1 MMNDRDLS
9 AGAACRGGPPGG
21 RNTPQ
26 NAWGMS
32 HGGGMNSMGA
42 MTGTPGMNNMGSM
55 NGMPGMGAMNDMNG
69 MADLYGNV
77 PAGSSAAPG
86 HVAAPGESG
95 THMMDLSTG
104 LSADALE
111 NPATVEETRL
121 GSLRSML
128 MKIVGHYVV
137 ASFLIGTE
145 EAVSWEGFLYSV
157 GNDYIVIFQ
166 PDIGRYVTGD
176 LYSLKFVEF
185 YNEKGTMP
193 SCIGNRRRDAYGGR
207 W

>member
-1 MMNDRDLS
+1 MDQIVNDRNSS
-9 AGAACRGGPPGG
+9 AGTSCRGGQQGG
-21 RNTPQ
+21 WNAPQ
-26 NAWGMS
+26 NIWGM
-32 HGGGMNSMGA
+32 GPANGMNGMAG
-42 MTGTPGMNNMGSM
+42 MNGMNNMS
-55 NGMPGMGAMNDMNG
+55 G
-69 MADLYGNV
+69 MADMYGNV
-77 PAGSSAAPG
+77 PAGSSAAPT
-86 HVAAPGESG
+86 HISSPGESG
-95 THMMDLSTG
+95 MHMMDLSTG
-104 LSADALE
+104 LSAGALE
-111 NPATVEETRL
+111 NPTTLEEARL
-121 GSLRSML
+121 GSLRAML

-185 YNEKGTMP
+185 YNEKGTVP
-193 SCIGNRRRDAYGGR
+193 TCIGNRRRDAYSGR

>member
-1 MMNDRDLS
+1 
-9 AGAACRGGPPGG
+9 
-21 RNTPQ
+21 
-26 NAWGMS
+26 
-32 HGGGMNSMGA
+32 
-42 MTGTPGMNNMGSM
+42 
-55 NGMPGMGAMNDMNG
+55 
-69 MADLYGNV
+69 
-77 PAGSSAAPG
+77 
-86 HVAAPGESG
+86 
-95 THMMDLSTG
+95 MMDLSTG